1 MHNHFNENH
10 QLERVEIHVT
20 NHCNLN
26 CLACAHFSNI
36 SQEYNI
42 KIEDFEKDISTLV
55 KKVNYKILNILG
67 GEPLLH
73 PNIDILCEK
82 AREICPDK
90 IITLNTN
97 GILLPNMKKS
107 FWQSLKKNNILIRLS
122 IYPYTIKQG
131 RKLIELILKNDIKIY
146 GLWDGRKF
154 YLRKSKYY
162 QDNIENIWKNC
173 DAKICNQIYKGKL
186 YICPTSAYGLLYNK
200 YFNKNFY
207 FEDGIDIYNHSSSEI
222 YDFLFKASKNCAT
235 CINNG
240 RMINWQLSKFNV
252 DEWDV

>member
-1 MHNHFNENH
+1 MHNNCNTSYQFDKI
-10 QLERVEIHVT
+10 EIHVT
-20 NHCNLN
+20 NHCNLK
-26 CLACAHFSNI
+26 CCGCAHFSNI
-36 SQEYNI
+36 SEEYNI

-55 KKVNYKILNILG
+55 KKVNYRILNILG

-73 PNIDILCEK
+73 PNIDILFDK

-90 IITLNTN
+90 SIALNTN
-97 GILLPNMKKS
+97 GILLPEMDTT
-107 FWQSLKKNNILIRLS
+107 FWESLRRNNILIRLS
-122 IYPYTIKQG
+122 IYPYTIRQSK
-131 RKLIELILKNDIKIY
+131 KLIDIIQKNNAKICDI
-146 GLWDGRKF
+146 WDGRKF
-154 YLRKSKYY
+154 YLRKAKFY
-162 QDNIENIWKNC
+162 QNDIEKIWQNC
-173 DAKICNQIYKGKL
+173 DAKNSHQLYKGKL